1 MEDWNTCTPTI
12 SDLWLGSYS
21 IIRTGDLVY
30 VGPVHKKYLGLAIE
44 RKTVEF
50 GYEPDEWCIL
60 INGKIEIYSMPY
72 ISLYSEYEL
81 LKNNYRY
88 DYYEYKGVEN
98 G

>member
-1 MEDWNTCTPTI
+1 M
-12 SDLWLGSYS
+12 
-21 IIRTGDLVY
+21 
-30 VGPVHKKYLGLAIE
+30 
-44 RKTVEF
+44 EF